1 MLSQLGFG
9 VIAKMIFSNLTKHE
23 TAKRYPFC
31 YLDTLW
37 QCLSLCFDRIQ
48 KAVKLQN
55 NSHLQMAIF
64 LHCLN
69 VSTTPLPQWGF
80 RQCLS
85 FSLTTLRGKH
95 CRHPNADTDCRY
107 VCAFSIMFW
116 HFKFCNNR
124 RNFLASLYA
133 KKEFKL
139 GQ

>member
-37 QCLSLCFDRIQ
+37 QCLSLSFDRIQ

-80 RQCLS
+80 RQCLP

-95 CRHPNADTDCRY
+95 CRHPIAVTGLVDTFRQC
-107 VCAFSIMFW
+107 VKIPQLMSILT
-116 HFKFCNNR
+116 FKKFGK
-124 RNFLASLYA
+124 F
-133 KKEFKL
+133 
-139 GQ
+139 